1 MPRLVHD
8 RVTLLLYAQ
17 LGVWGFFL
25 YGFGPVVPLLRD
37 EQGVS
42 AALASLHGTG
52 LAAGVLIAGFV
63 FSPLS
68 RRIGRGA
75 TIWTGMA
82 GVVLVIGML
91 WVARPL
97 PLTVTAAVL
106 VSVFGSFIVNGVNAA
121 LSDHQGPAAPAA
133 LSEANA
139 TAAFTGVVAPLVVG
153 AFVAAGLG
161 WRPALS
167 LVVLLILG
175 VLLLGTLLR
184 VSVPARPTPADGPA
198 AGGRLSRAYWITLVL
213 LAATSSIEVCFSLW
227 SVDVLRT
234 HAGMASGPAAAG
246 FAAVLAGMFV
256 GRLAAGRV
264 ALHIASVR
272 LLLLSL
278 ALTLVGFTVFWVA
291 TAPWLAVT
299 GLFVVGLGIAVQYPL
314 VISLALAAA
323 PGQADR
329 AAGLTSYAVAFGF
342 GLAPVLLGA
351 LADLSGTHTAFLVL
365 PAFIAAAAGLTTWLA
380 RALSQPRASAFPEI
394 GQPHAEIVE

>member
-8 RVTLLLYAQ
+8 RLTLLLYAQ

-52 LAAGVLIAGFV
+52 LAVGVLIAGFV

-75 TIWTGMA
+75 TIWTGLV
-82 GVVLVIGML
+82 GVALVIGVL

-97 PLTVTAAVL
+97 PLTVGAAVL
-106 VSVFGSFIVNGVNAA
+106 ASIFGSFIVNGVNAA
-121 LSDHQGPAAPAA
+121 LSDHQGAAAPAA

-139 TAAFTGVVAPLVVG
+139 AAAFTGVVSPLVVG

-175 VLLLGTLLR
+175 VLLLTSLWR
-184 VSVPARPTPADGPA
+184 VPVPVRSAQAFAVVASDRRLPRP
-198 AGGRLSRAYWITLVL
+198 YWITLVL

-227 SVDVLRT
+227 AVDVLRT
-234 HAGMASGPAAAG
+234 HAGMSSGPAAAG

-264 ALHIASVR
+264 ALHVPTIR

-278 ALTLVGFTVFWVA
+278 GVTLAGFALFWVG
-291 TAPWLAVT
+291 TVPWLAVG

-329 AAGLTSYAVAFGF
+329 AAGLTSYPVALGF
-342 GLAPVLLGA
+342 GVAPVLLGA
-351 LADLSGTHTAFLVL
+351 LADRSGTHEAFLVL
-365 PAFIAAAAGLTTWLA
+365 PAFIAAAVGLTVWLA
-380 RALSQPRASAFPEI
+380 RSLALPKI
-394 GQPHAEIVE
+394 GEPHTEIVEQVA

>member
-8 RVTLLLYAQ
+8 RITLLLYAQ

-52 LAAGVLIAGFV
+52 LAAGILIAGFI
-63 FSPLS
+63 FSPVS

-75 TIWTGMA
+75 TIWTGLA
-82 GVVLVIGML
+82 GVVLVVGIL

-97 PLTVTAAVL
+97 PVTVGAAVV

-121 LSDHQGPAAPAA
+121 LSDHQGAAAPAA

-167 LVVLLILG
+167 LVVVLIVG
-175 VLLLGTLLR
+175 VLVLGSLWRVGTPARRAVASGGSVSSGTL
-184 VSVPARPTPADGPA
+184 SRP
-198 AGGRLSRAYWITLVL
+198 YWIALVL

-227 SVDVLRT
+227 AVDVLRT

-256 GRLAAGRV
+256 GRLAAGRI
-264 ALHIASVR
+264 ALHVPTVR

-278 ALTLVGFTVFWVA
+278 VVTFGGFALFWVA
-291 TAPWLAVT
+291 TAPWLAVV
-299 GLFVVGLGIAVQYPL
+299 GLLVVGLGMAVQYPL

-329 AAGLTSYAVAFGF
+329 ASGLTSYPVAFGF
-342 GLAPVLLGA
+342 GVAPVLLGA
-351 LADLSGTHTAFLVL
+351 LADRSGTHLAFLVL
-365 PAFIAAAAGLTTWLA
+365 PAFIGAAVLLTAWLA
-380 RALSQPRASAFPEI
+380 RSLALPEV
-394 GQPHAEIVE
+394 GEPHSEIVEQVA

>member
-1 MPRLVHD
+1 VPRLVHD
-8 RVTLLLYAQ
+8 RITLLLYAQ

-52 LAAGVLIAGFV
+52 LAAGILIAGFI
-63 FSPLS
+63 FSPVS

-75 TIWTGMA
+75 TIWVGMT
-82 GVVLVIGML
+82 GVVLVIGIL
-91 WVARPL
+91 WFARPL
-97 PLTVTAAVL
+97 PVTVGAAVL
-106 VSVFGSFIVNGVNAA
+106 VSIFGSFIVNGVNAA
-121 LSDHQGPAAPAA
+121 ISDHQGAAAPAA

-139 TAAFTGVVAPLVVG
+139 AAAFTGIVSPVVVG
-153 AFVAAGLG
+153 VFVGVGLG

-175 VLLLGTLLR
+175 VLALATLWRVGTPAR
-184 VSVPARPTPADGPA
+184 SVPVAGSARPA
-198 AGGRLSRAYWITLVL
+198 RLSRSYWITLIL

-227 SVDVLRT
+227 AVDVLRT
-234 HAGMASGPAAAG
+234 HAGMSSGPAAAG

-264 ALHIASVR
+264 ALHIPTIR

-278 ALTLVGFTVFWVA
+278 AVSLAGFAIFWIA
-291 TAPWLAVT
+291 TAPWLAVL

-329 AAGLTSYAVAFGF
+329 ASGLTSYPVAFGF
-342 GLAPVLLGA
+342 GVAPVLLGA
-351 LADLSGTHTAFLVL
+351 LADRSGPHQAFLVL
-365 PAFIAAAAGLTTWLA
+365 PVFIVAAVVLTMWLA
-380 RALSQPRASAFPEI
+380 RSLALPQI
-394 GQPHAEIVE
+394 GEPHAEVVEQVA

>member
-8 RVTLLLYAQ
+8 RLTLLLYAQ

-52 LAAGVLIAGFV
+52 LAVGVLIAGFV

-68 RRIGRGA
+68 RRIGRGP
-75 TIWTGMA
+75 TIWTGLV
-82 GVVLVIGML
+82 GVALVIGVL
-91 WVARPL
+91 WLARPL
-97 PLTVTAAVL
+97 PLTIGAAVL
-106 VSVFGSFIVNGVNAA
+106 ASIFGSFIVNGVNAA
-121 LSDHQGPAAPAA
+121 LSDHQGAAAPAA

-139 TAAFTGVVAPLVVG
+139 AAAFTGVVSPLVVG

-175 VLLLGTLLR
+175 VLLLTAFWR
-184 VSVPARPTPADGPA
+184 VPIPVRPSVTSSAPVA
-198 AGGRLSRAYWITLVL
+198 GRLPRPYWITLIL

-227 SVDVLRT
+227 AVDVLRT
-234 HAGMASGPAAAG
+234 HAGMSSGPAAAG
-246 FAAVLAGMFV
+246 FAAVLAGMFA
-256 GRLAAGRV
+256 GRLAAGRI
-264 ALHIASVR
+264 ALHVPTIR

-278 ALTLVGFTVFWVA
+278 GVTLAGFALFWVG
-291 TAPWLAVT
+291 TAPWLAVF

-329 AAGLTSYAVAFGF
+329 AAGLTSYPVALGF
-342 GLAPVLLGA
+342 GVAPVLLGA
-351 LADLSGTHTAFLVL
+351 LADRSGTHEAFLVL
-365 PAFIAAAAGLTTWLA
+365 PAFIAAAVVLTVWLA
-380 RALSQPRASAFPEI
+380 RSLALPKVGE
-394 GQPHAEIVE
+394 PHTEIVEQVA